1 MIFKFFQ
8 LSLLLIECAKFCG
21 SRDIVGLV
29 GPRAIKPPCLHGSL
43 IFFRGY
49 FVGPNFFL
57 VGISGVRIF
66 SRGYFRGSKAFS
78 CGCFVGTS
86 WIYTAQ
92 KIKFS
97 IENFFSK
104 FDQMRRKLRITSHL
118 LKKPLLEKLYFL
130 CSAISEEW
138 EINAVILPQ

>member
-8 LSLLLIECAKFCG
+8 LSLLLIECVKFCG

-57 VGISGVRIF
+57 VGISWVHIF
-66 SRGYFRGSKAFS
+66 SRGYFRGSKVFS
-78 CGCFVGTS
+78 CGCFVGTW

-97 IENFFSK
+97 IENFFIK
-104 FDQMRRKLRITSHL
+104 CDQMRRKLRITSHL

-130 CSAISEEW
+130 CSTISEEW